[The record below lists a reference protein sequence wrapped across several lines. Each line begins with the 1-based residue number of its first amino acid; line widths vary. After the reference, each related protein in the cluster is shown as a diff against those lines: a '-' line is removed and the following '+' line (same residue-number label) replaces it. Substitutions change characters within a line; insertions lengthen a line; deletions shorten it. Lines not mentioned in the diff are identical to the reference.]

1 MPPRTRSPSQPRA
14 KVTVD
19 ALVEATGQVFGARG
33 FDRTTTARIA
43 ERAGVSIGSLYQY
56 FPDKQALI
64 TAFVARR
71 LQEDVELMEVVS
83 ARAAGLAPLDAAKV
97 GIEEIVRMF
106 RRDRAMYQGVAD
118 VLPLLEQTP
127 EVRQGLVYAHAAATA
142 ILSAQP
148 ELLGGRDAELV
159 ALVAMHAVRG
169 SLFRILEFSPDKL
182 DDPALPGLLLG
193 LVVGLIGASPGGE
206 ASGASDA
213 RV

>member
-1 MPPRTRSPSQPRA
+1 MPPRTRSPTQPRA

-33 FDRTTTARIA
+33 FEHTTTARIA

-71 LQEDVELMEVVS
+71 LQEDVALMERVT
-83 ARAAGLAPLDAAKV
+83 ARAAGLPLLDAARV
-97 GIEEIVRMF
+97 AIEELVLTF

-118 VLPLLEQTP
+118 VLPLLEQTT

-142 ILSAQP
+142 ILGAQS
-148 ELLGGRDAELV
+148 ELLRGRDPELV

-182 DDPALPGLLLG
+182 DDPALPDVLLG
-193 LVVGLIGASPGGE
+193 LVVGVVVARDDGTPSGG
-206 ASGASDA
+206 
-213 RV
+213 